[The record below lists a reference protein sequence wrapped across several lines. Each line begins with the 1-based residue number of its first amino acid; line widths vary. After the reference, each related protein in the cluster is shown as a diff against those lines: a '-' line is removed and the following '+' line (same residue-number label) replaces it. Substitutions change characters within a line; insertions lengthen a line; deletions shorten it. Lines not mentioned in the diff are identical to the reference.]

1 MDADKLEFE
10 ENLVKEIS
18 LPLYNSKGWIKLL
31 GILMLV
37 YGILVA
43 LSIVGLLI
51 AWLPIWLG
59 ILLIQTSSKIQQAQ
73 NSGNKIALMNAQ
85 KSLSTYFTVYG
96 ALALVG
102 IIISV
107 VVMGVL
113 LATGMLTNFQEFVPD
128 YY

>member
-1 MDADKLEFE
+1 MDTDKLAFE
-10 ENLVKEIS
+10 ENLVKELSGPI
-18 LPLYNSKGWIKLL
+18 YNSKGWIKFL

-37 YGILVA
+37 YGIFMA

-51 AWLPIWLG
+51 AWLPIWIG
-59 ILLIQTSSKIQQAQ
+59 ILLIQASSRIDQASKIG
-73 NSGNKIALMNAQ
+73 SKEALLNAQ

-96 ALALVG
+96 VMALIG

-107 VVMGVL
+107 VVMTVFF
-113 LATGMLTNFQEFVPD
+113 ATGMFYELGDYMPD